1 MEERSVP
8 IASAWTCAPRAAS
21 RLCRCAMVV
30 ALLLAGVAS
39 AQQTSLGSIVDQG
52 SKKLSTS
59 ELRTLLTSGIVND
72 EFADVIGISYTA
84 DGTLKASWIAQ
95 EVRGEWKI
103 DDRGLQCIEA
113 WDQWQSERWSVCR
126 YWFKLGDSFYV
137 LESESDAD
145 RQQPVRKVKPVS
157 R

>member
-1 MEERSVP
+1 MEDRRSP
-8 IASAWTCAPRAAS
+8 TGSARIFTSRTAGCLCCCA
-21 RLCRCAMVV
+21 VV
-30 ALLLAGVAS
+30 VVLLLAGAAG

-52 SKKLSTS
+52 STKLSDS
-59 ELRTLLTSGIVND
+59 ELRTLLTSGIVSD
-72 EFADVIGISYTA
+72 EFGDVIGISYTA
-84 DGTLKASWIAQ
+84 DGTLEASWIAQ

-137 LESESDAD
+137 LESKSDAD